1 MQELSQARQSAV
13 TGLGRER
20 DQSPACR
27 RQAWSLTSPSSQAGS
42 RRVPRGGAPVVGCGD
57 GTTPHCCYWR
67 WSGAAESLDLAGIL
81 SDSFFSLRAIL
92 GKYSF
97 CCCSLADQH
106 RGLQSF
112 PTCPDSILPSHSLTT
127 PHNPLQSPLLTCS
140 LNTCLFRLLCQN
152 SLLLSLRPVPPIVC
166 LKIRLDYL
174 MIEFLPTS
182 VSCLSKLWSENLL
195 QI

>member
-1 MQELSQARQSAV
+1 MTAPPHTVAIGDGVGLQSPWTWLASFLILSFLSEPF
-13 TGLGRER
+13 LGRTL
-20 DQSPACR
+20 PA
-27 RQAWSLTSPSSQAGS
+27 A
-42 RRVPRGGAPVVGCGD
+42 APD
-57 GTTPHCCYWR
+57 
-67 WSGAAESLDLAGIL
+67 
-81 SDSFFSLRAIL
+81 
-92 GKYSF
+92 
-97 CCCSLADQH
+97 CSLADQH

-112 PTCPDSILPSHSLTT
+112 PTCPDSILPSHSLTI

-140 LNTCLFRLLCQN
+140 LNTCLSRLLCQN

-166 LKIRLDYL
+166 LKIQLDYL